1 MSLRKL
7 FSFVL
12 VILFAV
18 HTVSAGILFTKS
30 NGITLTGADGVTL
43 TGADGVTLT
52 GADGFLAYKSN
63 GVTLTGAD
71 GVTLTGA
78 DGITLT
84 GADGVTYTGK
94 NGVTL
99 TGADGVTLTG
109 ADGITLTGADGVT
122 LTGADGT
129 TYRAD
134 YIQII
139 KANGVTLTGAD
150 GITLTGAD
158 GVTLTGADGVT
169 LTGADGVT
177 LTGADG
183 ITLTGADNII
193 GFGPN
198 GVTFRLINP
207 NGATL
212 TGADGITLTGADGI
226 TLTGADGITLTGAD
240 AEEIGNTNSSNGL
253 QSIDPE
259 LAILLNESTDDSTIN
274 AVIVFHQS
282 PNQDDISDLEQIG
295 ILGGT
300 KFSVLPMITVSA
312 TRQQIIE
319 VSRFSNVRSI
329 YGNRTLDLNVDSYFK
344 NTGVQKV
351 PTDRDLQVKNGGFPI
366 SGKNITVAVLDTGV
380 NSQHNDLAGKV
391 IQNVRLVDGQ
401 GLPVGFTNPS
411 PIENIVNTDPISGHG
426 TFVSGVVSA
435 SGVSSG
441 GKYSGVAP
449 GAKILGLSAGDL
461 NLSHILA
468 GFDYLLEK
476 GSQYNVRVVNCSFS
490 SNTVFDF
497 NDPVNIA
504 TKMLTNNGI
513 NVVFSAGNTGAG
525 NGTLNP
531 YAVAPWVVSVGATDQ
546 NNNLAGFSS
555 RGVFGSELQKPT
567 LVATG
572 TNVVSLRSI
581 ASETGTL
588 GVTLGSDIQRL
599 TPAELPFYTTANG
612 TSFSAPQ
619 VAGAI
624 ALMIE
629 ANPNLTTAQV
639 KDILQRTATPLPKYF
654 QHEVGAGVLN
664 THAAVLQSAFP
675 ERKMGLYRSVL
686 NSKHVKFTSYQLPT
700 FERTVNLGNSAY
712 YSFELPEN
720 VIQSGINI
728 YWGLGANDLGL
739 QLFDSQNYRVGNS
752 NYLNLPGLTGNRE
765 KIVLDNPTAQTYRT
779 EVKHTGGIGTSQTFF
794 GAVEITKVDFQGIND
809 LETIPADIREIIKYS
824 LRSNILLTH
833 GSKFHPNFS
842 VSRKELSAA
851 LVKSGKVLQYMA
863 ASPMFTDVRDK
874 TTRGMVESVQS
885 DSRGQ
890 LIIDTTNGSTFRPND
905 SASKLITAIALVRA
919 GNFENLA
926 QTTALPASIT
936 DSYAIP
942 SQYRGYV
949 AVALQKGFIK
959 LDGNV
964 FNPNR
969 ALTRQELAVGIIN
982 LLNSGS

>member
-1 MSLRKL
+1 MNIRKI

-12 VILFAV
+12 LILFAV
-18 HTVSAGILFTKS
+18 QTASAGILVTKA
-30 NGITLTGADGVTL
+30 NGVTLTGADGVTL

-52 GADGFLAYKSN
+52 GADNFLAYKSN

-78 DGITLT
+78 DGATLT

-109 ADGITLTGADGVT
+109 V
-122 LTGADGT
+122 
-129 TYRAD
+129 
-134 YIQII
+134 
-139 KANGVTLTGAD
+139 
-150 GITLTGAD
+150 D

-169 LTGADGVT
+169 LTGADGTIYRADNVQIIKASGVTLTGVDGATLTGVDGVT

-183 ITLTGADNII
+183 VTLTGADGATLTGVDGVTLTGADNII
-193 GFGPN
+193 GFNSN
-198 GVTFRLINP
+198 GVAFSLINP

-212 TGADGITLTGADGI
+212 TGADGVTLTGANGITISGADGVTLTGADN
-226 TLTGADGITLTGAD
+226 
-240 AEEIGNTNSSNGL
+240 EEFGGTNSSNGID
-253 QSIDPE
+253 SIDPE
-259 LAILLNESTDDSTIN
+259 LAILIDESTDDSTLN
-274 AVIVFHQS
+274 AVIVFHQY
-282 PNQDDISDLEQIG
+282 PDENDISALEGIG

-300 KFSVLPMITVSA
+300 KYRVLPMITVTG

-319 VSRFSNVRSI
+319 VSKLPNVRSI
-329 YGNRTLDLNVDSYFK
+329 YGNRTLDLNVDPYFK
-344 NTGVQKV
+344 NTAVQQI
-351 PTDRDLQVKNGGFPI
+351 PSDHDLQVKNSGFPV
-366 SGKNITVAVLDTGV
+366 SGKNITVAILDTGV

-391 IQNVRLVDGQ
+391 IQNVRLVDNQ
-401 GLPVGFTNPS
+401 GSPIGFTNPS

-441 GKYSGVAP
+441 GKYAGVAP

-461 NLSHILA
+461 NLSYILA

-490 SNTVFDF
+490 SNTVFDV

-504 TKMLTNNGI
+504 TKMVTNKGI
-513 NVVFSAGNTGAG
+513 NVVFSAGNAGPG

-531 YAVAPWVVSVGATDQ
+531 YAAAPWVVSVGATDQ

-555 RGVFGSELQKPT
+555 RGVFGNKLQKPT

-588 GVTLGSDIQRL
+588 GLTVGGDVQRL

-624 ALMIE
+624 ALMLE
-629 ANPNLTTAQV
+629 ANPNLTPSQI

-664 THAAVLQSAFP
+664 TYAAVLESAFP
-675 ERKMGLYRSVL
+675 QRRMGIYRSVL
-686 NSKHVKFTSYQLPT
+686 NTKNVKFTSYLSHT
-700 FERTVNLGNSAY
+700 FENTVNPGHSVS

-720 VIQSGINI
+720 IIQSGVHI
-728 YWGLGANDLGL
+728 YWGMGVNDLGL
-739 QLFDSQNYRVGNS
+739 QLFDSQNNMIGNS
-752 NYLNLPGLTGNRE
+752 NYLNLPGLTGKRE
-765 KIVLDNPTAQTYRT
+765 KIVLDNPKAQTYRAS
-779 EVKHTGGIGTSQTFF
+779 VQHTGGMGTVQRYF
-794 GAVEITKVDFQGIND
+794 GAVEVTKVDFNGISD
-809 LETIPADIREIIKYS
+809 LDSVSNEIKEIIKFS
-824 LRSNILLTH
+824 LRSNILSTH

-842 VSRKELSAA
+842 VSRKELATS
-851 LVKSGKVLQYMA
+851 LIRSGKVLQYMA
-863 ASPMFTDVRDK
+863 ANPMFTDVRDK
-874 TTRGMVESVQS
+874 TTRCIVESVQS
-885 DSRGQ
+885 DSRGK
-890 LIIDTTNGSTFRPND
+890 LFIDATSGSTFRPYNQ
-905 SASKLITAIALVRA
+905 ASKLITAIALVKA
-919 GNFENLA
+919 GNFEEIA
-926 QTTALPASIT
+926 QTASLPTNVI
-936 DSYAIP
+936 DSSSIP

-949 AVALQKGFIK
+949 AVALQKGFIS
-959 LDGNV
+959 LDGNK
-964 FNPNR
+964 FNSNR
-969 ALTRQELAVGIIN
+969 ALTRQELAIGITN
-982 LLNSGS
+982 LLNS